1 MSNSEDNRSVE
12 TQARRHSPAIIGIIL
27 SLIVAG
33 VAAWVFLGG
42 GNDDDVG
49 RTGEPA
55 AGETAE
61 GLTPA
66 DAAPAP
72 SDDAGTGTTENAA
85 PAN

>member
-12 TQARRHSPAIIGIIL
+12 TQARRHSPALIGIIL

-55 AGETAE
+55 AGATAE
-61 GLTPA
+61 GRAPA
-66 DAAPAP
+66 DAVPPP
-72 SDDAGTGTTENAA
+72 SGDAGTGTTENVT